1 MNTSFYIA
9 RRYLFSKK
17 SHNIINII
25 SGISVLGFTI
35 GTMALIVI
43 LSVFNGFES
52 VVVTLFNS
60 FNAEIQITPRE
71 GKTFEVNTLQEE
83 EIKNIPG
90 VVYLTDVIEENAL
103 LKYQDKQY
111 IATIKGVSSDY
122 NKMSGLDTMVIDGEF
137 VLQSDSNNY
146 AVVGQGVA
154 YNLGLSLNDYLNPLE
169 IYVPRRESTSML
181 NPLEAFNSEV
191 VFTSG
196 IVSVQQEFDIKYVLI
211 PIRFARKLLDYGNEV
226 TSVEIG
232 LEPGSD
238 VDDIQNEIE
247 KIAGERFTVK
257 NRFQQQELLYKIMK
271 SEKWAIV
278 LILSFILLVATF
290 NIIGTLTMLILD
302 KKKDIAV
309 LWSMGAD
316 KALIRKIFFAE
327 GMMITL
333 FGAILGLALGA
344 LICLLQQQFGFI
356 SMPDDGTFVITDYP
370 VEMRLA
376 DFLLVFVI
384 DIVIGFATS
393 WLPVHQISKRTI
405 DDQKKF

>member
-1 MNTSFYIA
+1 MNTSLYIA
-9 RRYLFSKK
+9 KRYLFSKK
-17 SHNIINII
+17 SHNIINVI
-25 SGISVLGFTI
+25 SGISVLGFTV

-60 FNAEIQITPRE
+60 FNAEIQITAKE
-71 GKTFEVNTLQEE
+71 GKTFDVTTLPED
-83 EIKNIPG
+83 EIKKIPG

-103 LKYQDKQY
+103 LKYREKQY
-111 IATIKGVSSDY
+111 IATIKGVSPDY
-122 NKMSGLDTMVIDGEF
+122 NKMSGLDTMVVDGEF
-137 VLQSDSNNY
+137 VLQNDSNNY
-146 AVVGQGVA
+146 ALVGQGVA
-154 YNLGLSLNDYLNPLE
+154 YNLGLQLNDYLNPLE

-191 VFTSG
+191 LFPSG
-196 IVSVQQEFDIKYVLI
+196 IVSVQQDFDIKYVLI
-211 PIRFARKLLDYGNEV
+211 PIRFACKLLDYKNEV
-226 TSVEIG
+226 TSVELG
-232 LEPGSD
+232 LKSDAD
-238 VDDIQNEIE
+238 VDKIQKQIK
-247 KIAGERFTVK
+247 KITDDKFSIK

-316 KALIRKIFFAE
+316 KALIRKIFFIE
-327 GMMITL
+327 GMMITF
-333 FGAILGLALGA
+333 FGAILGLAFGVLV
-344 LICLLQQQFGFI
+344 CWLQQKFGFI
-356 SMPDDGTFVITDYP
+356 SMPDDGTFVISEYP
-370 VEMRLA
+370 VEMRSFDFMLVLA
-376 DFLLVFVI
+376 I
-384 DIVIGFATS
+384 DLVIGVLTS

-405 DDQKKF
+405 EEQKKF

>member
-1 MNTSFYIA
+1 MNTSLYIA

-25 SGISVLGFTI
+25 SGISVLGFTV

-52 VVVTLFNS
+52 VVVSLFNT
-60 FNAEIQITPRE
+60 FNAEIQITAKE
-71 GKTFEVNTLQEE
+71 GKTFDVTTLPEN
-83 EIKNIPG
+83 EIKKIPG

-103 LKYQDKQY
+103 LKYREKQY
-111 IATIKGVSSDY
+111 IATIKGVSPDY
-122 NKMSGLDTMVIDGEF
+122 NKMSGLDTMIVDGEF
-137 VLQSDSNNY
+137 VLQNDSNNY
-146 AVVGQGVA
+146 ALVGQGVA
-154 YNLGLSLNDYLNPLE
+154 YNLGLQLNDYLNPLE
-169 IYVPRRESTSML
+169 IYVPRRESTGML
-181 NPLEAFNSEV
+181 NPLESFNSEV
-191 VFTSG
+191 LFPSG
-196 IVSVQQEFDIKYVLI
+196 VVSVQQDFDIKYVLI
-211 PIRFARKLLDYGNEV
+211 PIRFARKMLDYKNEV
-226 TSVEIG
+226 SSVELG
-232 LEPGSD
+232 LKPGTN
-238 VDDIQNEIE
+238 VDRVQRQIE
-247 KIAGERFTVK
+247 KIAGDKFCIK

-327 GMMITL
+327 GMMITF
-333 FGAILGLALGA
+333 FGAVLGLALGMMV
-344 LICLLQQQFGFI
+344 CWLQQKFGFI
-356 SMPDDGTFVITDYP
+356 TMPDDGTFVISEYP
-370 VEMRLA
+370 VEIRRFDVMLVLA
-376 DFLLVFVI
+376 I
-384 DIVIGFATS
+384 DLVIGVITS

-405 DDQKKF
+405 EEQKKF